1 MPRPTIR
8 RVATGIVVSI
18 AGLGLLVWQIRRA
31 GTDAVAGGLGQV
43 GWGFLAL
50 LAFSLARFA
59 LRSLAWTTLMGGRPS
74 LAAAVGATLAGDAI
88 GNLTPLSL
96 LVSEPVKALYLRD
109 LVPGS
114 RSFAALTAENF
125 FYSVSVAVFIILGT
139 AAMLVAIAVPDELRW
154 AGLVALASMAAVLVA
169 ALWLVWQE
177 PALASAAL
185 ERLPL
190 PVGRAFLERVR
201 RFESSTYGFLRQER
215 QPLSI
220 VLACEAAFH
229 VLSFAEAYYTLWLVT
244 GRSAPLAAL
253 VFDTFNRIVNVVFRA
268 MPLRIGVDE
277 ASTAIVARAVGFS
290 PAVGVTIALARKGR
304 MLVWAAVGIA
314 LAVRKGLTV
323 SEVMHPD
330 EGREAP

>member
-1 MPRPTIR
+1 MSRPTLR
-8 RVATGIVVSI
+8 RAALGIVVST
-18 AGLGLLVWQIRRA
+18 AGIGLLVWQIRRA
-31 GTDAVAGGLGQV
+31 GTDAVAGGLAQV

-74 LAAAVGATLAGDAI
+74 LAAAVGATLAGDAV

-139 AAMLVAIAVPDELRW
+139 AAMLVAFAVPDELRW
-154 AGLVALASMAAVLVA
+154 AGLVALAAMAAVLAA
-169 ALWLVWQE
+169 ALWLAWQK
-177 PALASAAL
+177 PALASAVL

-201 RFESSTYGFLRQER
+201 RFESSAYGFLRQER

-229 VLSFAEAYYTLWLVT
+229 VLSFAEAYLH
-244 GRSAPLAAL
+244 
-253 VFDTFNRIVNVVFRA
+253 
-268 MPLRIGVDE
+268 
-277 ASTAIVARAVGFS
+277 
-290 PAVGVTIALARKGR
+290 ALARHRPVCAARRARLRHVQPHRQRRVPGHAAPDWGGRGEHGHRGPGRRLQPGRRCYYRPRTEGTHARLGRGGHRARGPKG
-304 MLVWAAVGIA
+304 A
-314 LAVRKGLTV
+314 
-323 SEVMHPD
+323 D
-330 EGREAP
+330 RE